1 MQQKLWRSWKTAR
14 WSFALLA
21 VLLIIGLNGAKPKK
35 SSKSAKK
42 PKTKTTATAA
52 PQKDPPRVFKK
63 SVPDGR
69 PWYEQMVADGVFR
82 IAIFW
87 GWDSPREVVEGVFP
101 AFETLNGKSV
111 YYNGRK
117 ARIEI
122 GLVTQVSENP
132 REMFKAALEDPS
144 VDVVIYSGHAR
155 YGAGPAFA
163 ERDDIFRCGDGQMVE
178 DRHTKPYRRFKATS
192 EDLDQTVFPQT
203 YRIIMLNC
211 CDSSGHFR
219 KTWNRRLRE
228 CGAATDLITVEF
240 PVFNM
245 YDHVRMLNL
254 IRDLLQFADWKTIKA
269 HYDAEIHK
277 RENFLVVE
285 PVFVPTVPVA
295 QTEEEDG
302 AESEDD
308 EISQIPAVDPMSAEA
323 QAALPAVPDSHL
335 LTRVI
340 PPVR

>member
-1 MQQKLWRSWKTAR
+1 MIRRIWQSSRSSR
-14 WSFALLA
+14 WLFALLA
-21 VLLIIGLNGAKPKK
+21 ILVIVGLNGAKPKK
-35 SSKSAKK
+35 KAKSAKK
-42 PKTKTTATAA
+42 KPAVSAVS
-52 PQKDPPRVFKK
+52 QKDPPRVFKK

-69 PWYEQMVADGVFR
+69 PWYEQMVSDGVFR
-82 IAIFW
+82 IAVFW

-111 YYNGRK
+111 YYQGRK

-132 REMFKAALEDPS
+132 REMFQAALEDPS

-155 YGAGPAFA
+155 YGAGPAFGD
-163 ERDDIFRCGDGQMVE
+163 RDDIFRCGDGQMVE
-178 DRHTKPYRRFKATS
+178 DRHTKPFRRFKATS
-192 EDLDQTVFPQT
+192 EDLDQTTFPQT

-245 YDHVRMLNL
+245 YDHVRLLNL

-285 PVFVPTVPVA
+285 PVFIPSVPVA
-295 QTEEEDG
+295 ETEEDF
-302 AESEDD
+302 ESAPEDD
-308 EISQIPAVDPMSAEA
+308 HISQIPAVET
-323 QAALPAVPDSHL
+323 LPATAVAAPTPRPDSHL
-335 LTRVI
+335 LTQVVT
-340 PPVR
+340 PEP